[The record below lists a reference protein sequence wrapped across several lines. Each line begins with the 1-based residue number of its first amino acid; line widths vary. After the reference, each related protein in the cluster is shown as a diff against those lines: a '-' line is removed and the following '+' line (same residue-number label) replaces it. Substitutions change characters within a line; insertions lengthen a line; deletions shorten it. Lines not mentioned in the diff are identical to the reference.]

1 MSNDVVG
8 SGDGA
13 PLPLVDAATPRLQR
27 RRLDRIEVV
36 HPSDIRYTR
45 SGDVAIAY
53 QVIGSETPDLV
64 FVTGFVS
71 NLAYAWEH
79 PVVVR
84 FYERISS
91 FSRMIRFDRRGTGLS
106 DRPRDVPTLETRMDD
121 LRVVM
126 DAAGS
131 VRAAL
136 LATFEASAMA
146 TLFAATYPERVGAL
160 VLFNPYAKAVSSSDY
175 PWGKTREQWRL
186 DLADIERGWGSSE
199 YFDTVLERSY
209 RSVAQDESW
218 RRWFINMMRYGAS
231 PGAALTVHRMAM
243 EIDVR
248 DVLAAVRVPTLI
260 LHGPGNGGHAGYM
273 ADRIPG
279 AKRVELAG
287 GDSSIWLV
295 EEVPDWT
302 RRFVGECWGEEEPET
317 VLTTVLFTDIVGS
330 TERTVSEGDH
340 TWAHTLGEHHAVV
353 RNLLDRYRG
362 REIDTAGDGF
372 FATFDGP
379 VRAIRCADAV
389 AHALHDHGIEIRA
402 GIHTGECEI
411 VGDKVAGLA
420 VNIGAR
426 VASKAGAGEVL
437 VSQTVKDL
445 VAGSGLSFRERG
457 AQTLKGVPGEWRLF
471 ALSRDHEEAPTIRG
485 RPRRG

>member
-1 MSNDVVG
+1 M
-8 SGDGA
+8 A
-13 PLPLVDAATPRLQR
+13 PPQRAFAYVIHSRVIVAAARPG
-27 RRLDRIEVV
+27 RIRIVNQ
-36 HPSDIRYTR
+36 SDIRYTR

-53 QVIGSETPDLV
+53 QVIGAETPDLV

-84 FYERISS
+84 FYDRISS

-126 DAAGS
+126 DAAAS
-131 VRAAL
+131 ERAAV

-146 TLFAATYPERVGAL
+146 ILFAATYPERVGAL
-160 VLFNPYAKAVSSSDY
+160 VLFNPYAKAVSSADY
-175 PWGKTREQWRL
+175 PWGKTREQWRQ
-186 DLADIERGWGSSE
+186 DLADIERGWGSAE

-209 RSVAQDESW
+209 RPLAQDESW
-218 RRWFINMMRYGAS
+218 RRWFVNMMRYGAS

-248 DVLAAVRVPTLI
+248 DILPAVRVATLI
-260 LHGPGNGGHAGYM
+260 LHGPGNAGHATYM
-273 ADRIPG
+273 AERIPST
-279 AKRVELAG
+279 RRIELAG

-295 EEVPDWT
+295 EEVPEWT
-302 RRFVGECWGEEEPET
+302 GRFVRECWGEEEPET

-330 TERTVSEGDH
+330 TARAASEGDH
-340 TWAHTLGEHHAVV
+340 AWAQTLGEHHAVV
-353 RNLLDRYRG
+353 RSLLDRFRG
-362 REIDTAGDGF
+362 RELDTAGDGF

-389 AHALHDHGIEIRA
+389 ARALHERGIDIRA
-402 GIHTGECEI
+402 GIHTGECEV
-411 VGDKVAGLA
+411 VGDKVAGLT

-445 VAGSGLSFRERG
+445 VAGSGLPFRARG
-457 AQTLKGVPGEWRLF
+457 AETLKGVPGEWRLY
-471 ALSRDHEEAPTIRG
+471 ALAGNEQEAPG
-485 RPRRG
+485 